1 VQRWERI
8 DQALV
13 PDGDDRLE
21 LWRRGDE
28 FSIRLQRGGE
38 LMNSRTFG
46 SERALAA
53 EGLHGLDAATT
64 ACVLIGGLG
73 LGHTL
78 AAALAGLGPQAA
90 VEVAELSAAVTAWNR
105 GPLAHLA
112 GAPLNDARVVVHNG
126 DVGARIAATPGRWDA
141 ILLDVDNGPDGLSRA
156 GNDALYGDPGLRRAR
171 QALRPGGR
179 LAVWSAHPSPAFR
192 RRFGAAGFAVR
203 EVVAR
208 ARGGAGGAR
217 HRIWIGVRRAD

>member
-1 VQRWERI
+1 MQRWERL
-8 DQALV
+8 DVADV

-38 LMNSRTFG
+38 LMNSRAFG

-53 EGLHGLDAATT
+53 EGLDGIDAATT

-78 AAALAGLGPQAA
+78 AAALAGLGPQAT
-90 VEVAELSAAVTAWNR
+90 VEVAELSAAVIAWNR

-112 GAPLNDARVVVHNG
+112 GAPLNDGRAVVHNG

-141 ILLDVDNGPDGLSRA
+141 ILLDVDNGPDGFSRA
-156 GNDALYGDPGLRRAR
+156 GNEALYDDAGLRRAYA
-171 QALRPGGR
+171 ALRPGGR

-192 RRFGAAGFAVR
+192 RRMAAAGFVVR
-203 EVVAR
+203 EVIAR

-217 HRIWIGVRRAD
+217 HRIWVGTRGAS